1 MFLSFNCFTIKKK
14 KRVSTSKIPRYRST
28 TSINAVE
35 DIQSE
40 MAPDDVYVPMA
51 ARIKLFEKGLGNGS
65 NKPAPIVSNINYY
78 AFNLNY
84 V

>member
-1 MFLSFNCFTIKKK
+1 
-14 KRVSTSKIPRYRST
+14 
-28 TSINAVE
+28 
-35 DIQSE
+35 